1 MGDTKPHS
9 NREIL
14 RNFQSRLL
22 TLRTE
27 TAYKYRNTISE
38 IDLFITGHRL
48 QLSDLNLVMV
58 CDFTVELLR
67 RGLALNTVIRHLNI
81 FNSLVKW
88 TAGNGMMAAS
98 NAPREMVRI
107 LTDSSASSD
116 SKTASNI
123 RAASDKAKLLN
134 GRTTDIKKTC
144 CDFNG
149 ILPPLMREQEFDGL
163 LRNLRKDLRGSGG
176 YDVFTDVLLFSLLN
190 GAMPIRDVAMLR
202 KEEIG
207 NFNEASR
214 FVAERNRSND
224 RKYVFDL
231 KQSYQTPKQVYK
243 SVEKE
248 LKERYG
254 KFAVM
259 PSQTASGKK
268 ATKVSGDGF
277 DADMLSRS
285 IWVAMAIK
293 SGATASEAL
302 ACQTDPAPY
311 ALPKFC
317 DSIYLPSLVRLNKSK
332 DSQSLTSVDSLEAT
346 ESNTAVNS
354 AASASAMNV
363 SVKYEMGK
371 VSSSDGKV
379 LSDCNVNK
387 ALWARSVVTMLTS
400 DLPRWYAMHLRKGV
414 SYDELRKEIAEGIHP
429 APELFYPSETIKKR
443 IGSRT
448 VIDDKPF
455 ITSTVFFK
463 TYPEKILP
471 MFSRIGDKAWCYRV
485 TRGAG
490 SPYAV
495 ISSTDMS
502 RFQSVIGIFTPD
514 IEIHPLGELTP
525 KPGESVIIIKAGYNN
540 RQGEVEEVINT
551 EGGSAIFRIKL
562 STDQGYEWR
571 VDLDPHQ
578 IERLLK

>member
-1 MGDTKPHS
+1 M
-9 NREIL
+9 
-14 RNFQSRLL
+14 

-48 QLSDLNLVMV
+48 QLSDLNIAMV
-58 CDFTVELLR
+58 ADFTVELLR
-67 RGLALNTVIRHLNI
+67 RGLATNTVIRHLNI

-88 TAGNGMMAAS
+88 AASNGMMS
-98 NAPREMVRI
+98 TCNAPRDMARI
-107 LTDSSASSD
+107 LTDSSVTSD
-116 SKTASNI
+116 SKAVSDGKANC
-123 RAASDKAKLLN
+123 DKAHSHNSKGTDLKRARSGVN
-134 GRTTDIKKTC
+134 GT
-144 CDFNG
+144 
-149 ILPPLMREQEFDGL
+149 LPPLMREQEFDGL
-163 LRNLRKDLRGSGG
+163 LRGLRKDLRGSGG
-176 YDVFTDVLLFSLLN
+176 HDVFTDVLLFSLLN
-190 GAMPIRDVAMLR
+190 GAMSIKDVVMLK

-207 NFNEASR
+207 NYNEASR
-214 FVAERNRSND
+214 YVAERNRSND

-243 SVEKE
+243 VVEKE

-254 KFAVM
+254 KFAVAYM
-259 PSQTASGKK
+259 PVDGASSLAVSKMGRSVSGKAASKSAVRKDSK
-268 ATKVSGDGF
+268 AVAF
-277 DADMLSRS
+277 DVDDLVRS

-302 ACQTDPAPY
+302 ACQTAPAPY

-317 DSIYLPSLVRLNKSK
+317 DSIY
-332 DSQSLTSVDSLEAT
+332 T
-346 ESNTAVNS
+346 EGRKNAGGEGDT
-354 AASASAMNV
+354 
-363 SVKYEMGK
+363 
-371 VSSSDGKV
+371 
-379 LSDCNVNK
+379 NVNESVRI
-387 ALWARSVVTMLTS
+387 LWERSVTTMLTS

-495 ISSTDMS
+495 ISSSDMS

-551 EGGSAIFRIKL
+551 ESGSAIFRIKL